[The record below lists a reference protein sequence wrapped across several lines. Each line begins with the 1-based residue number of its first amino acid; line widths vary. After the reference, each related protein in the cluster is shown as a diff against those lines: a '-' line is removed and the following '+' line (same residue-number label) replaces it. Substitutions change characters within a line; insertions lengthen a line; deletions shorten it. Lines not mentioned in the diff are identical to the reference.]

1 MSDAADISVL
11 FFQMVLVFEK
21 ATCKTDT
28 GASSTQCYTEV
39 VLTTA
44 VLLAVLSKS
53 VLSASVLHSSSA
65 TNASVL
71 FMVDLKFTVFC
82 REVGFVV
89 IYAFLVLIFCGNIC
103 VCAI

>member
-1 MSDAADISVL
+1 MQKVSDAADISVL

-39 VLTTA
+39 VLTTP
-44 VLLAVLSKS
+44 VLLATVLSKS

-71 FMVDLKFTVFC
+71 FMVD
-82 REVGFVV
+82 
-89 IYAFLVLIFCGNIC
+89 
-103 VCAI
+103 